1 MYCKSY
7 PLVYQAYKVIFT
19 LSVTQVACER
29 TFSKLKY
36 VKNCLRSQL
45 SEDRLNSLLLMC
57 IERGILARVSNDMF
71 IDELA
76 RSNAETRKLL
86 CCSE

>member
-1 MYCKSY
+1 MYYKSY
-7 PLVYQAYKVIFT
+7 PLLHQAYKVILI

-36 VKNCLRSQL
+36 VKNRLRSQL
-45 SEDRLNSLLLMC
+45 SDDSLELLLLMC
-57 IERGILARVSNDMF
+57 VERDIPARVSNDMF

-76 RSNAETRKLL
+76 KSNTETQKLL